1 MNIPFLLTN
10 IIIVLNIFV
19 NIRWLRYF
27 LIYIMIGGNYIFYI
41 KKEKIINKII
51 NIFNSTKYNLL
62 IYTIVNISTHIILP
76 IILLQSVKGKIEY
89 DDWLN
94 GIICIV
100 LYGSIINIKN
110 YYYISKYRFIMSSII
125 IWSIIYLFLKTYF

>member
-41 KKEKIINKII
+41 KKENILNKIA
-51 NIFNSTKYNLL
+51 NIFNSTKYISYL
-62 IYTIVNISTHIILP
+62 I
-76 IILLQSVKGKIEY
+76 K
-89 DDWLN
+89 
-94 GIICIV
+94 
-100 LYGSIINIKN
+100 
-110 YYYISKYRFIMSSII
+110 YIF
-125 IWSIIYLFLKTYF
+125 